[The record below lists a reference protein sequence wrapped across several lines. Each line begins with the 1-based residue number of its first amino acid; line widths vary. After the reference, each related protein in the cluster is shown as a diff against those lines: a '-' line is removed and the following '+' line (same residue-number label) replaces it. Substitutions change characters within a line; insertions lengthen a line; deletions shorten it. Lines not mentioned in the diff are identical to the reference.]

1 MKAIRKEIGEDY
13 PIIFRFSQHKQQ
25 DFVSR
30 IAETPEELG
39 VVLNAL
45 VDAGV
50 DILDASIRRFYAPAF
65 EGSDLSLAGWAKKLT
80 GATVMAVGSVG
91 LDSALNEQVIVG
103 LPHMTDTLSDL
114 MRRVNEGEF
123 DLVAIGR
130 LHLADP
136 AIAQRLRDGDPM
148 PEFDQKLHAG
158 RLY

>member
-1 MKAIRKEIGEDY
+1 M
-13 PIIFRFSQHKQQ
+13 
-25 DFVSR
+25 
-30 IAETPEELG
+30 
-39 VVLNAL
+39 
-45 VDAGV
+45 
-50 DILDASIRRFYAPAF
+50 DILDASIRRFYAPAL

-103 LPHMTDTLSDL
+103 LPQMSNNLPDL

-130 LHLADP
+130 LHMADP
-136 AIAQRLRDGDPM
+136 AISQRLRNGEPM
-148 PEFDQKLHAG
+148 PEFDRKLHEG